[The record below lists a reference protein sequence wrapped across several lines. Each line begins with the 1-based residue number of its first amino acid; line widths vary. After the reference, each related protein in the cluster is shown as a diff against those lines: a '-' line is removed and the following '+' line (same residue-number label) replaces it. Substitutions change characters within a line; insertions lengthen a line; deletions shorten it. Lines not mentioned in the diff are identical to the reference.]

1 MASPK
6 LKTFESIFLRDSRRT
21 EVLRFLVAG
30 VINSVAAY
38 LVYLLLLRAFSYPV
52 AYTISYLFGICSGYY
67 VNVKFVFLS
76 RPQVSTALRYP
87 VVYLIQYTLAII
99 LLYLFV
105 SVFGI
110 DKAFAPLLILFLTVP
125 ITYSVSRYIL
135 RRNSQNVKG
144 VAPKDAT
151 DCRPQ

>member
-1 MASPK
+1 M
-6 LKTFESIFLRDSRRT
+6 KTFESLLLRDSRRP

-38 LVYLLLLRAFSYPV
+38 LAYLLLLWAFSYPV

-67 VNVKFVFLS
+67 LNVKFVFLS

-87 VVYLIQYTLAII
+87 IVYLIQYILAII

-105 SVFGI
+105 SVLGI
-110 DKAFAPLLILFLTVP
+110 DKALAPLLILFLTVP

-135 RRNSQNVKG
+135 RRNSQNLKS